1 MIKTL
6 RLACAGFII
15 PALLLLLFVGTIHAQ
30 TCAWKVS
37 GASNTVYLIGS
48 IHLLKADDLPPPAV
62 MEQAFADADVV
73 VLETSLDSLQSPE
86 MQQFTMMKALYPE
99 GKSLATELSDS
110 TLHLTRESAVGL
122 GLNIHRL
129 LGFKPWFVA
138 VTMNVLKLQQMG
150 FNSAFGIDHYFHTKA
165 RQQGKTIL
173 GLESVRF
180 QLGLFSELE
189 SGDQEEFLLQ
199 SLREFEEVETML
211 DSILQAWKKG
221 NLAGIDNL
229 LNKHFKPHPDL
240 YDLFLVRRNHHWMT
254 RIETFLGDDKN
265 YLIIV
270 GAGHLAGEEG
280 LIRLLEQRGF
290 TLRQL

>member
-1 MIKTL
+1 MIKAL

-15 PALLLLLFVGTIHAQ
+15 PALLLLVFVGTIQAQ
-30 TCAWKVS
+30 TCAWKVN

-48 IHLLKADDLPPPAV
+48 IHLLKADDLPPPAA

-86 MQQFTMMKALYPE
+86 IQQFILMRALYPE

-110 TLHLTRESAVGL
+110 ALYLARESAAGL
-122 GLNIHRL
+122 GLDIDRL

-150 FNSAFGIDHYFHTKA
+150 FNSAYGIDHYFHTKA
-165 RQQGKTIL
+165 REQGKAIL

-199 SLREFEEVETML
+199 SIGQFEEIQAML
-211 DSILQAWKKG
+211 DSILQAWEKG
-221 NLAGIDNL
+221 DLAGIDDL
-229 LNKHFKPHPDL
+229 LNKHFKAYHDL
-240 YDLFLVRRNHHWMT
+240 YDLFLVRRNHHWMQQ
-254 RIETFLGDDKN
+254 IESFLAEDKN